1 MRRPACRGCLP
12 ALQAFFLACFALAAQ
27 AAEPIGPQTDDSPGG
42 MTCHY
47 FLAAANMTWQR
58 KGGDWHDVDGAVHG
72 SQSFASANVS
82 RQKSPQVV
90 EWDATSVMQSWD
102 QAGAWAGA
110 IYLRLDAAGR
120 AGSVEFASRENADA
134 TQRPSLRLTWSDGQT
149 TELAPAA
156 DTYFACPNY
165 RSYGA
170 APQLKVASDE
180 GAMLLFAM
188 PSRPGM
194 KVTRAR
200 LVMTSARQIG
210 AGGTVGLYAGRR
222 PGGAAA
228 AVEFGLAA
236 NYPRDIGLER
246 HSDVWVVDRFEAAGR
261 VPAWLNKSDT
271 ERLERV
277 VSAADAGQRFEAL
290 DGAAAAITLHTGTTQ
305 ALNSHIKLDRRPHG
319 EPEEAYFRYYL
330 RLGDNWNPT
339 LDGGKLPG
347 LSGTYGRA
355 GWGGRKADGSNG
367 WSARGSFLQQTA
379 GGTTLAGMR
388 AVGSYV
394 YHAGMD
400 TNYGDNWGWNLG
412 PTGLLQKNRW
422 YCIEQHVR
430 LNTPGQTNGV
440 LEIWVDGRLAFQKT
454 DIRYR
459 DTSTLRIESVWM
471 NVYHGGARPAPHDMT
486 LFIDNLVVAGRYIGP
501 MSVTGKH

>member
-1 MRRPACRGCLP
+1 MRWLARRGRSP
-12 ALQAFFLACFALAAQ
+12 ALLASLLAGLVPATL
-27 AAEPIGPQTDDSPGG
+27 AAEPIGPQTDDSRGG

-58 KGGDWHDVDGAVHG
+58 KGGDWEDAGGAAHGNRAFSSADV
-72 SQSFASANVS
+72 Q
-82 RQKSPQVV
+82 RQKSVQVV
-90 EWDATSVMQSWD
+90 EWDATSVVKSWD
-102 QAGAWAGA
+102 HPGAWVGA
-110 IYLRLDAAGR
+110 IYLRREVGGR
-120 AGSVEFASRENADA
+120 AGGVEFASRENPDL
-134 TQRPSLRLTWSDGQT
+134 TQRPSLRLSWSDGET
-149 TELAPAA
+149 TELAAAA
-156 DTYFACPNY
+156 DTHFSCPNY

-170 APQLKVASDE
+170 APQLKVTPDE
-180 GAMLLFAM
+180 GAMLLFEM
-188 PSRPGM
+188 PSRPGIR
-194 KVTRAR
+194 VTRAR
-200 LVMTSARQIG
+200 LVMSSSRQFG
-210 AGGTVGLYAGRR
+210 AGGAVGIYAGRR
-222 PGGAAA
+222 PGGVTT

-236 NYPRDIGLER
+236 DYPRDIGLER
-246 HSDVWVVDRFEAAGR
+246 HPDVWVVDRFEAAGR
-261 VPAWLNKSDT
+261 TPAWLSKSDSG
-271 ERLERV
+271 RLVRV
-277 VSAADAGQRFEAL
+277 LSATDADQPFEAF
-290 DGAAAAITLHTGTTQ
+290 DGAAAAVTLHAGTTQ
-305 ALNSHIKLDRRPHG
+305 ALNSHIKLEGRQRG

-379 GGTTLAGMR
+379 GSATLAGMR

-394 YHAGMD
+394 YHAGMG

-430 LNTPGQTNGV
+430 LNTPGQGDGV

-459 DTSTLRIESVWM
+459 DTPALRIESVWM
-471 NVYHGGARPAPHDMT
+471 NVYHGGARPTPHDMT

-501 MSVTGKH
+501 MSVAGKR